1 MLVSQQR
8 ITKNDQRTK
17 KRKTNMSIIKII
29 SKDFD
34 IEQSVS
40 ADQLRDVL
48 IDAFAYLIDHDF
60 PKLIQILYKAD
71 VDQYKLKEL
80 LETVEGAS
88 SAEVIADTYIARQ
101 KAKVETWKNY
111 SRLKD

>member
-1 MLVSQQR
+1 MPVSQQR
-8 ITKNDQRTK
+8 KTKNDQRTK
-17 KRKTNMSIIKII
+17 KRKTNMSILKFI
-29 SKDFD
+29 SKDFELPD
-34 IEQSVS
+34 QVS
-40 ADQLRDVL
+40 ESQLRDVL

-101 KAKVETWKNY
+101 KAKVETWKKY
-111 SRLKD
+111 SRKD